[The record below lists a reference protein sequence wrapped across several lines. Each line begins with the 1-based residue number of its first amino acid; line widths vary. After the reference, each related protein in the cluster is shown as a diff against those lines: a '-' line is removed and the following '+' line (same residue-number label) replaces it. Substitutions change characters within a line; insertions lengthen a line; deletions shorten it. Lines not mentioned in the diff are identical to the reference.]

1 MEYQS
6 SSKRTVLLSEFGE
19 EEWWIFGVV
28 YTGVFMVKFEQDVND
43 LSKFWYCALS
53 LILVSDDNIDCDTI

>member
-1 MEYQS
+1 M
-6 SSKRTVLLSEFGE
+6 LSEFGE
-19 EEWWIFGVV
+19 EDNDGCLVL

-53 LILVSDDNIDCDTI
+53 LTQRLERVATHTHHIGGEEELLD

>member
-1 MEYQS
+1 M
-6 SSKRTVLLSEFGE
+6 
-19 EEWWIFGVV
+19 FGVV

-53 LILVSDDNIDCDTI
+53 LTQRLERVATHTHHIGGEEELLD

>member
-1 MEYQS
+1 M
-6 SSKRTVLLSEFGE
+6 
-19 EEWWIFGVV
+19 FGVV

-53 LILVSDDNIDCDTI
+53 LTQRLEPVATHTHHMRRARVVRLVL